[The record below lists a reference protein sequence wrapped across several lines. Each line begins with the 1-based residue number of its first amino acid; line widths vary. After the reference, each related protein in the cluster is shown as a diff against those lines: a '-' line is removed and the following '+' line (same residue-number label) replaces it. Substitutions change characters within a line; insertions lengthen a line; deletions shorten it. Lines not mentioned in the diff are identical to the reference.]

1 MTFTTAGNNFFSV
14 LLPPNLAYHAGVVAR
29 HRRPHGEVRV
39 GAFENARAGV
49 AVAATAAP
57 SPPGRISITN
67 TLVWVAFGLG
77 VASAVPGMVLGLF
90 GLPLGLGAA
99 AVSLVAL
106 VRLTNKPPE
115 QRRGELITLVS
126 LGFGVFQVVFLL
138 VAFYFVDAA

>member
-1 MTFTTAGNNFFSV
+1 M
-14 LLPPNLAYHAGVVAR
+14 
-29 HRRPHGEVRV
+29 
-39 GAFENARAGV
+39 GAFDNARAGTT
-49 AVAATAAP
+49 VAAAAAA
-57 SPPGRISITN
+57 SPPARISITN
-67 TLVWVAFGLG
+67 TLVWIAFALG

-115 QRRGELITLVS
+115 QRRGELITLIS